1 MKRISQYQLFKL
13 TGNKKTKSG
22 DQIEEW
28 ITPQIA
34 DMQKKMQQ
42 WDWSKPFEFEM
53 PDKPIATQFDDV
65 LKENGLPDKLPELVK
80 VFLYSSSKLTD
91 FIKGSFL
98 EQYGLIVSAKAK
110 VVLEQF
116 NIGKHKFYHIILN
129 QKSVDYDNYYFF
141 KSLTNA
147 NEYIDVKKSSF
158 YLQEGYFNTETK
170 RPVAFASYDEIETFR
185 LKNAGNVI
193 YIFADKICLNEN
205 FPDYDYFTIN
215 EFGIHDI
222 FISPKLADGLK
233 MLTGLNLKNRK
244 AF

>member
-1 MKRISQYQLFKL
+1 MNKISEYQVFEL

-22 DQIEEW
+22 DQVEKW

-42 WDWSKPFEFEM
+42 WDWSKPFELEM

-65 LKENGLPDKLPELVK
+65 LKKNGLPDKLPELVK

-98 EQYGLIVSAKAK
+98 EQYGLIVSTKAK

-116 NIGKHKFYHIILN
+116 NIGKHKFYPIILN
-129 QKSVDYDNYYFF
+129 QKNIDYDDYYFF

-147 NEYIDVKKSSF
+147 NEYIDIKKSSF
-158 YLQEGYFNTETK
+158 YLQDGYFNKDTK
-170 RPVAFASYDEIETFR
+170 RPVTFASYEEIETFR
-185 LKNAGNVI
+185 LKNTGNNI
-193 YIFADKICLNEN
+193 YIFAEKIFLNEN

-215 EFGIHDI
+215 EFGINDI
-222 FISPKLADGLK
+222 FISPNLADGLK
-233 MLTGLNLKNRK
+233 MLTGINLKNIK